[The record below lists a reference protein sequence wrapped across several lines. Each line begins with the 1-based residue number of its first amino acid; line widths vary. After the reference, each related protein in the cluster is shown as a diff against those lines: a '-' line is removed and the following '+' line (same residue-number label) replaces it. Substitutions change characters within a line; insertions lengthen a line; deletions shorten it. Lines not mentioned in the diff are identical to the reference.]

1 MKTSKTLPAFFL
13 DQDQAILN
21 YKKTFINKAIEDSKV
36 FEFHRLHFQELPIC
50 NHVVTLHGYNNQLLH
65 IIEIMKLCIVKSYS
79 ALK

>member
-1 MKTSKTLPAFFL
+1 MKTSKTLLAFFL

-21 YKKTFINKAIEDSKV
+21 YKKTFNKAIEDSKV

-50 NHVVTLHGYNNQLLH
+50 NHVVTLHDYNNQLLH
-65 IIEIMKLCIVKSYS
+65 IIEIMKLYVVKSYS